1 MTIKLI
7 TFTWALITT
16 LLLTAARDF
25 INVRSGPGVNYPPFT
40 TIKQ

>member
-1 MTIKLI
+1 MTIKHMALSG
-7 TFTWALITT
+7 ALITT